1 MIRGF
6 RGATTVKKNDT
17 EEILLATKELLEDLT
32 VRNEIAPENITSVLI
47 SVTQDLNATFPAKA
61 LRMLEGWTYVPVM
74 CTMEIPVPG
83 SLPRCIRVMLSAET
97 NKLQKEIEHIYHRE
111 AKILRPDLSN
121 K

>member
-1 MIRGF
+1 MLRGI
-6 RGATTVKKNDT
+6 RGATTVKENNA
-17 EEILLATKELLEDLT
+17 EQILLATKELIEDLT
-32 VRNEIAPENITSVLI
+32 EKNEIVPENITSVLI
-47 SVTQDLNATFPAKA
+47 SVTQDLQATFPAKA

-83 SLPRCIRVMLSAET
+83 SLPKCIRVMLTAET
-97 NKLQKEIEHIYHRE
+97 NKHPKDIEHIYHRD